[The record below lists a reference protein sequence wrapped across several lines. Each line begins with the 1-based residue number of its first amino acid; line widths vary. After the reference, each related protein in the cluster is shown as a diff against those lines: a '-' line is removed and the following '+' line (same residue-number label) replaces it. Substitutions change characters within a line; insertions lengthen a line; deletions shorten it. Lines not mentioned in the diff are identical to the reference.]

1 MRQALENGVSTLSAV
16 DGTTA
21 PSDGR
26 FPQIAG
32 FQFTYS
38 YLRPSGSRVLR
49 CVDWLK
55 RERH

>member
-1 MRQALENGVSTLSAV
+1 MQALENGVSTLSAV
-16 DGTTA
+16 DGAAA

-49 CVDWLK
+49 CVD
-55 RERH
+55 